1 MSEPRYLMHATGVA
15 SRVIAGEAVVVVPSR
30 SEVHVLNETGS
41 AAWALIDGTRT
52 CGQIAHEMADRYS
65 ETGDRAARDMEQFLA
80 DLESRG
86 AVSFGA
92 EPKSSVA
99 PRGEPPAPTRYE
111 PPAVAETQTME
122 VVAALCG
129 SVRDGGGTCR
139 SLGACQ
145 KPFE

>member
-1 MSEPRYLMHATGVA
+1 MSESRYPVHAKTVA
-15 SRVIAGEAVVVVPSR
+15 SRLVGGEAVLVVPSR
-30 SEVHVLNETGS
+30 SEVHVLNEGGS

-52 CGQIAHEMADRYS
+52 ACEVAREIADRYS
-65 ETGDRAARDMEQFLA
+65 EAEDRAVRDIEDFLA

-86 AVSFGA
+86 AVDFGT
-92 EPKSSVA
+92 EPADSAA
-99 PRGEPPAPTRYE
+99 PRGEVPAPTRYE
-111 PPAVAETQTME
+111 PPAVVETQTME
-122 VVAALCG
+122 VVAALCS